1 MVTEEDSSP
10 PNPANPAELVQ
21 SGSPRLSISDSYEPK
36 VADSTKSVPVTS
48 ASPINYPTI
57 SGDVSTQ
64 SVSPAIVTTKRQYDQ
79 SSLTV
84 KSLPSKITCLDPV
97 CELKP
102 FDQTNLANN
111 SKLLHQENLPGDPNL
126 FYQANMYSYEIIET
140 IQSSRSAPVLN
151 SKFETFEETIQE
163 EPPVSNDCLIR
174 PDPDTP
180 LQPSQDGSNL
190 NHSETLEHCSLYSDF
205 PLSSNSGFD
214 FSPSLPSLTAYSV
227 SGFGEYCTKWCSWF
241 PAEDKVLVACED
253 ARLDISYWTD
263 VRTYFS
269 YV

>member
-84 KSLPSKITCLDPV
+84 KSLPSKITFFLNGHVTGVYPTQFA
-97 CELKP
+97 ELGKRG
-102 FDQTNLANN
+102 
-111 SKLLHQENLPGDPNL
+111 K
-126 FYQANMYSYEIIET
+126 I
-140 IQSSRSAPVLN
+140 
-151 SKFETFEETIQE
+151 
-163 EPPVSNDCLIR
+163 
-174 PDPDTP
+174 
-180 LQPSQDGSNL
+180 
-190 NHSETLEHCSLYSDF
+190 
-205 PLSSNSGFD
+205 
-214 FSPSLPSLTAYSV
+214 SP
-227 SGFGEYCTKWCSWF
+227 
-241 PAEDKVLVACED
+241 
-253 ARLDISYWTD
+253 
-263 VRTYFS
+263 
-269 YV
+269 